1 MLATIGRVTTRHR
14 RAILLGWLALLVAG
28 IVIGAGVF
36 DKLKESNG
44 NSNAESFQGQTL
56 LDAASTEGM
65 PLIAVVD
72 GAPVEDP
79 STAQAVREAARQVA
93 QVPGITSVTTAY
105 DSPDPALRA
114 HDGTASLM
122 VISTRKTDDM
132 TAQHQIVDQVRRVLQ
147 GSVPGATV
155 NVGGQLAVMHDESV
169 SSASD
174 LTRGQ
179 LVSLPILLVALFFVF
194 RGWRAAVL
202 PVVGALVTVA
212 GALLLVLGITSFVDV
227 ASYAIDVIALFGLAL
242 AVDYS
247 LLMVNR
253 FREERTVAPDIPGA
267 VESTVAAAGR
277 TITFSAL
284 TVIASLAGLFAFGD
298 PTFNSLAIG
307 GIATTALALAAGL
320 TLIPAM
326 LAGWGRKI
334 APMAAASAQ
343 DGPFGRMAR
352 RVQRRPII
360 VAVLAGATL
369 LAAGLPFLSVN
380 YGSGDPRTLPASF
393 ESRQVNDTL
402 LARFPGKQAD
412 PIQVIAQ
419 LPGSDPRVQ
428 AEAQRIGAMHGV
440 TAVTVEDM
448 PGNLSVI
455 DVVPDG
461 SSQGQAAR
469 DVVTALRTERPDYPN
484 YVAGSAASLIDF
496 KQQIAT
502 RLPWALAVIALA
514 TIVLLF
520 LMTGSVLVPLK
531 AIAMNILSLGATFGA
546 LVWIFQDG
554 HLSGLLRFQAFGAIE
569 VWCPIVVFVFAFGLS
584 MDYEVFLLSRIKET
598 YDEVGDSDRAV
609 ATGVQRSGRIITSA
623 AVLVMIA
630 FLGFALGENLGT
642 KQMGVA
648 LAAAVLVDAT
658 LVRCLL
664 VPATMTLLG
673 KANWWAPGPLRR
685 FHRRFGLREAPT
697 TIQQLGPT
705 APNKQQG
712 QIPERVA

>member
-1 MLATIGRVTTRHR
+1 MFATIGRFTTRHR
-14 RAILLGWLALLVAG
+14 RALLLGWLALLVAG
-28 IVIGAGVF
+28 LVIGAGVF

-44 NSNAESFQGQTL
+44 NSDAESVHGQAL
-56 LDAASTEGM
+56 LDAAATQGM
-65 PLIAVVD
+65 PLVAVID
-72 GAPVEDP
+72 GAPVDDP
-79 STAQAVREAARQVA
+79 ATAHAVRDAALQVA
-93 QVPGITSVTTAY
+93 KVPGIVSVTTAY
-105 DSPDPALRA
+105 DSPDPMLRS
-114 HDGTASLM
+114 HDGAASLM
-122 VISTRKTDDM
+122 VISTGKTDDM
-132 TAQHQIVDQVRRVLQ
+132 AAQHRIVDQVRKVLQ
-147 GSVPGATV
+147 GAVPGATV

-179 LVSLPILLVALFFVF
+179 LISLPILLVALFFVF
-194 RGWRAAVL
+194 RGWRAAIL
-202 PVVGALVTVA
+202 PILGALVTVA
-212 GALLLVLGITSFVDV
+212 GALLLVLGITKFVDV

-253 FREERTVAPDIPGA
+253 FREERAADLDVPAA
-267 VESTVAAAGR
+267 VERTVTAAGR

-320 TLIPAM
+320 TLIPAL

-334 APMAAASAQ
+334 TPIAPVSAE
-343 DGPFGRMAR
+343 DGPFGRLAR

-360 VAVLAGATL
+360 VVVLAGATL
-369 LAAGLPFLSVN
+369 VAAGLPFLSVN

-412 PIQVIAQ
+412 PIEVVAQ
-419 LPGSDPRVQ
+419 LPGNNPRVQ
-428 AEAQRIGAMHGV
+428 AEAHRIGAMPGV
-440 TAVTVEDM
+440 ATVSVEDM

-455 DVVPDG
+455 DVVPEG
-461 SSQGQAAR
+461 SSQGQTAQ
-469 DVVTALRTERPDYPN
+469 DLVTALRTERPDYPT
-484 YVAGSAASLIDF
+484 YITGSAASLIDF
-496 KQQIAT
+496 EQQIGN
-502 RLPWALAVIALA
+502 RLPFALAVIALA
-514 TIVLLF
+514 TMVLLF

-554 HLSGLLRFQAFGAIE
+554 HLSGLLGFQAFGAIE

-584 MDYEVFLLSRIKET
+584 MDYEVFLLSRIKESH
-598 YDEVGDSDRAV
+598 DDCGDSNHAV
-609 ATGVQRSGRIITSA
+609 ATGLQRSGRIITSA

-630 FLGFALGENLGT
+630 FLGFALGQNLGT

-673 KANWWAPGPLRR
+673 KANWWAPRPLRR
-685 FHRRFGLREAPT
+685 IYHRFGLRETPT
-697 TIQQLGPT
+697 TAQRPQRT
-705 APNKQQG
+705 APGQQ
-712 QIPERVA
+712 QPQTPELVA